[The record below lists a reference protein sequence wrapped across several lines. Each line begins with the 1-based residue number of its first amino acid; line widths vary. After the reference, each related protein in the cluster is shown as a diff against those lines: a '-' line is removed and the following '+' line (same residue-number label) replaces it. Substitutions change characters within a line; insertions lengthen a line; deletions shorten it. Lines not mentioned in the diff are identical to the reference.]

1 MSKLY
6 RWCRCEAYPTTAEIH
21 VLPLQLTD
29 SRGQSTFLTM
39 FTTKPAWFE
48 RRGCIRPFFLET
60 FTKCSCSW
68 ANTSLWHLDK
78 KYSSF
83 PTIFEKN
90 IGPYFKSGMSSSSV
104 SLSGKCGEVKI
115 HQIVFIKDIITN
127 NINKNLKITNIAYT
141 RLRGIVNKLTA
152 FKMNN

>member
-1 MSKLY
+1 MRSISDY
-6 RWCRCEAYPTTAEIH
+6 
-21 VLPLQLTD
+21 
-29 SRGQSTFLTM
+29 SRDTC
-39 FTTKPAWFE
+39 FTSSINWFTGSEYFPDNVYNQTCLVWEKGFHPA
-48 RRGCIRPFFLET
+48 FFLET